1 MFKKFTIP
9 LLIIVIL
16 ASLLF
21 LGSCETKK
29 TAGQMMMD
37 VTGESFPIQKTGL
50 FGKNHDFWVYKIRNV
65 VRTGKKVNSI
75 SLKGSER
82 ESTERAFGLT
92 LSDPEGYEWDI
103 VALAVLEK
111 GQRPGQS
118 RKNRDIGS
126 YTVGAMMEESST
138 MVTRYLNITYIPGD
152 PEFDGTLRGTVT
164 KENKEVLYRFESN
177 ARLDTYPK
185 PDEGLSVISFYI
197 EDSPIAVLDSR
208 NGFEVTFFE
217 GLQPTERTQMS
228 ATISTL
234 FVLMKYGIL

>member
-1 MFKKFTIP
+1 MSITIILIS
-9 LLIIVIL
+9 LLI
-16 ASLLF
+16 
-21 LGSCETKK
+21 LGSCETKP
-29 TAGQMMMD
+29 TAGQLMMD
-37 VTGESFPIQKTGL
+37 VTGESFPVEKTGL
-50 FGKNHDFWVYKIRNV
+50 FGKDHNFWVFKIRNV
-65 VRTGKKVNSI
+65 VRTGKKVNTI

-103 VALAVLEK
+103 IALAVLEK

-118 RKNRDIGS
+118 RKSRNISS
-126 YTVGAMMEESST
+126 YTFGARMDEANT
-138 MVTRYLNITYIPGD
+138 MVTRFINASYTPGD
-152 PEFDGTLRGTVT
+152 PEFDGTLRGTIT
-164 KENKEVLYRFESN
+164 KENNEVLYRFESN

-197 EDSPIAVLDSR
+197 EDTPVAVLDSR